1 MSASGPPLC
10 RICQKEHWMRE
21 PHILPANAPSEKRA
35 KRPKIIAT
43 YTPPTP
49 AAKAENQT
57 KADKVTP
64 GKRKTAPKK
73 KAKKGKK
80 KCK

>member
-10 RICQKEHWMRE
+10 RICQKEHWMRD
-21 PHILPANAPSEKRA
+21 PHILPTNAPAEKRA
-35 KRPKIIAT
+35 KRPQIIAT

-49 AAKAENQT
+49 APEKAKTRT

-64 GKRKTAPKK
+64 GKRKTAPKAK
-73 KAKKGKK
+73 KRKGKK
-80 KCK
+80 K